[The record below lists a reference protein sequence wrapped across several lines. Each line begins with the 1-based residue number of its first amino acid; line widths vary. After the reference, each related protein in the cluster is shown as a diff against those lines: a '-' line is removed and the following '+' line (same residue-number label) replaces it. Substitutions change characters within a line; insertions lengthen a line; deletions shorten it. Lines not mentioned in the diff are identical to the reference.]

1 MNRKY
6 QLKSSFKEIFQHS
19 RADYADPAI
28 LIADLDFE
36 ALSQVIRYNMEPL
49 YRFRSDNYC
58 EEACEYR
65 SELLLPVSGTMIYEQ
80 MISRECSLVTLERS
94 YELWILDDLRFV
106 LVSKVKIA
114 DSTDMFNCEY
124 RSIRTMSIEQIALEV
139 DLDLNALAAALKE
152 LIDSF
157 RDCSMPFHEL

>member
-80 MISRECSLVTLERS
+80 MISRECSYS
-94 YELWILDDLRFV
+94 
-106 LVSKVKIA
+106 S
-114 DSTDMFNCEY
+114 
-124 RSIRTMSIEQIALEV
+124 
-139 DLDLNALAAALKE
+139 
-152 LIDSF
+152 LIKT
-157 RDCSMPFHEL
+157 